1 MEDQYAVVV
10 TAGTM
15 TSSDRPGLH
24 LPHAWTPGGVAV
36 ETEFTGAHLFH
47 LATAACVLNDLYREA
62 RALGLTLDGVRVRAA
77 GGFDTGSWASTGIG
91 YEVELDS
98 PASAE
103 DLAALVDH
111 VDEVAEIPRAVRA
124 GAPVGRRR

>member
-1 MEDQYAVVV
+1 MGDQYAVVV

-15 TSSDRPGLH
+15 TSADRH
-24 LPHAWTPGGVAV
+24 AVHFPHTWTPGGVAV

-62 RALGLTLDGVRVRAA
+62 RGLGLTLDGVRVRAV
-77 GGFDTGSWASTGIG
+77 GGFDTGSWTSTGIT

-98 PASAE
+98 PASADE
-103 DLAALVDH
+103 LASLLDH

-124 GAPVGRRR
+124 GAPVRRSR